1 MSGDG
6 RARVP
11 GRGAAARI
19 ALLALLLQGSVGPS
33 PSPAPPPVAITVGRV
48 TAIAWPKQEALA
60 TSLAEI
66 ADGARD
72 FPGIGPLP
80 DRPIRLIL
88 ASTRARYDSLTRNR
102 LPLWSEGAAF
112 PDVGT
117 IVLLTDHPTGRPS
130 VLRHEL
136 AHLALRWHVRRYVP
150 LWFDEGYAAVAAQ
163 EWDRLDALRLN
174 WQLARGVRMDLDDV
188 DRALRG
194 TRGDAETGYALA
206 ATAVLQLQRWGG
218 DRGLEPLL
226 ANLSHA
232 ESFDAALRETYHV
245 TEGDFELRW
254 QKDLG
259 SRYGWVTWLGAM
271 GFFWLAIG
279 TILVALVLLRRK
291 RDRRKRAALDADGGT
306 GADGSQLL
314 DELEITE

>member
-1 MSGDG
+1 
-6 RARVP
+6 
-11 GRGAAARI
+11 
-19 ALLALLLQGSVGPS
+19 
-33 PSPAPPPVAITVGRV
+33 V
-48 TAIAWPKQEALA
+48 TAIAWAKQEGLA
-60 TSLAEI
+60 TSLAEL

-80 DRPIRLIL
+80 NRPIRLIL
-88 ASTRARYDSLTRNR
+88 APTRETYDSLTRGR

-117 IVLLTDHPTGRPS
+117 IVLLTDRPRSPLGSDRPT
-130 VLRHEL
+130 VALRHEL
-136 AHLALRWHVRRYVP
+136 AHLALRWHVGRHVP
-150 LWFDEGYAAVAAQ
+150 LWFEEGYAAVASQ

-206 ATAVLQLQRWGG
+206 TTAVLLLERWGG

-226 ANLSHA
+226 ANLPQA
-232 ESFDAALRETYHV
+232 ESFDAGLRATYHL

-254 QKDLG
+254 QRDVG
-259 SRYGWVTWLGAM
+259 SRYGWLTWLGAM

-279 TILVALVLLRRK
+279 ALLVALIGLRRK
-291 RDRRKRAALDADGGT
+291 RDRRKRAALE
-306 GADGSQLL
+306 ADGSQLL
-314 DELEITE
+314 DELEIKE